1 MALREVDWKK
11 FLSPDSDLPRDV
23 FFLVKGEDSRWSKIG
38 AHRVLLAGISN
49 VFRRMFFG
57 PMKETKEE
65 MEVKETSPEAF
76 RAMINYIYAPH
87 TDDVVLNVTCPKTL
101 FELFALADRYDI
113 LNLKTKILDFLWEF
127 EINRENLIYTTAV
140 AYSYKELFVDISTEL
155 LLMCL
160 KFYLELDNT
169 AKDSFPETSVEIL
182 HQLMEFGGSTLQLP
196 GISDVLEKADTVL

>member
-1 MALREVDWKK
+1 M
-11 FLSPDSDLPRDV
+11 
-23 FFLVKGEDSRWSKIG
+23 
-38 AHRVLLAGISN
+38 
-49 VFRRMFFG
+49 
-57 PMKETKEE
+57 
-65 MEVKETSPEAF
+65 
-76 RAMINYIYAPH
+76 
-87 TDDVVLNVTCPKTL
+87 
-101 FELFALADRYDI
+101 
-113 LNLKTKILDFLWEF
+113 DFLWEF